1 MVIPASCA
9 RWATIRLASDS
20 TDHFPAFDRFVALV
34 YAALKQCQANIS
46 HQAEAQDESKQYF
59 WPDTHRGAFTGRK
72 ITSYA
77 CEKPVQR

>member
-34 YAALKQCQANIS
+34 YAALKQRQANKS
-46 HQAEAQDESKQYF
+46 HQAEAQDESKQNF
-59 WPDTHRGAFTGRK
+59 LPDTHRGLSRG
-72 ITSYA
+72 
-77 CEKPVQR
+77 EK